1 MSYADGGLAA
11 PGSNADDA
19 LKALDRAVTAAEE
32 HLDRIREVFAAWR
45 TEVEAVDWPLF
56 GEFEE

>member
-1 MSYADGGLAA
+1 MDAEDHLA
-11 PGSNADDA
+11 G
-19 LKALDRAVTAAEE
+19 
-32 HLDRIREVFAAWR
+32 IREVFAAWR